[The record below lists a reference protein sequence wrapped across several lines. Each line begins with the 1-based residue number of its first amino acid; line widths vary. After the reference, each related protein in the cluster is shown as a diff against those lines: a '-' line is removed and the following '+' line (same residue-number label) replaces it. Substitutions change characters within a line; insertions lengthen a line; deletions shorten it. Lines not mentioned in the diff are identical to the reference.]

1 LEFEQ
6 LDPDQLKQV
15 ASIAAGFTGLLS
27 LFNIVGRF
35 FWASLSDYL
44 GRKNTYAL
52 FFLIG
57 CLAYSM
63 IPWLGQLDHI
73 IFFVATFCLIL
84 TMYGGGFASIP
95 AYLSD
100 QFGTHM
106 VGAIHGCLLTAWSV
120 AGVFGPI
127 LVNYINAYQIQNGVP
142 TSRAYDQTMYILA
155 CLLALGFVCN
165 LLIRPVESRWFRE
178 PENTKSIQ
186 KQLPASAQP
195 PQQTTSPATTNAY
208 FIPFWLVV
216 LLPLAWGIWVT
227 LHQVAVLVIGIP

>member
-1 LEFEQ
+1 
-6 LDPDQLKQV
+6 
-15 ASIAAGFTGLLS
+15 
-27 LFNIVGRF
+27 
-35 FWASLSDYL
+35 
-44 GRKNTYAL
+44 
-52 FFLIG
+52 
-57 CLAYSM
+57 
-63 IPWLGQLDHI
+63 
-73 IFFVATFCLIL
+73 
-84 TMYGGGFASIP
+84 
-95 AYLSD
+95 
-100 QFGTHM
+100 
-106 VGAIHGCLLTAWSV
+106 
-120 AGVFGPI
+120 
-127 LVNYINAYQIQNGVP
+127 
-142 TSRAYDQTMYILA
+142 LA